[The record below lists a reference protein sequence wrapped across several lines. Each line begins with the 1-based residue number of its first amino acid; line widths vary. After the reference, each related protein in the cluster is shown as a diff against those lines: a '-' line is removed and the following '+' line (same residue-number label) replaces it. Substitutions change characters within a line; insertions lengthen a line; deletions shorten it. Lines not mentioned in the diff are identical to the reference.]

1 MDATEPAGIGREER
15 LALIVKTDTYEDL
28 LLALSF
34 AGIAASAGGEV
45 VMFFT
50 NRAARRLRRGGLA
63 AVEAE
68 DPIGAEFMAGAEELG
83 FKDLE
88 TILRDLKATGRIRV
102 YLCSRGARIWDID
115 ADSMA
120 PEVDSVMGTAT
131 FLLSEVPRAHRVL
144 TI

>member
-1 MDATEPAGIGREER
+1 MQAIPNQGGGR
-15 LALIVKTDTYEDL
+15 LALIVKSDSYEDL

-34 AGIAASAGGEV
+34 AGIAASADSDV

-63 AVEAE
+63 GITAE
-68 DPIGAEFMAGAEELG
+68 DPVGQEFQAGAEALG
-83 FKDLE
+83 F
-88 TILRDLKATGRIRV
+88 RDLDDLLRSLKETGRVRV

-115 ADSMA
+115 PDGMA

-131 FLLSEVPRAHRVL
+131 FLLHEAPLADRVL